1 VKLRRTAVALAE
13 AVRRTGIA
21 RRRRTMPTYVSLLK
35 FTDKGIQTIKE
46 APKRVEAAKQIAK
59 AAGAEIKSVYYVLG
73 HYDVVVISEAPD
85 DETAVRM
92 ALAGAMPGNVKSET
106 LRAFPAEEFMKI
118 VAKLP

>member
-1 VKLRRTAVALAE
+1 
-13 AVRRTGIA
+13 
-21 RRRRTMPTYVSLLK
+21 MPTYVSLLK

-46 APKRVEAAKQIAK
+46 APKRVEAAKQMAN
-59 AAGAEIKSVYYVLG
+59 
-73 HYDVVVISEAPD
+73 DVVVISEAPD

-106 LRAFPAEEFMKI
+106 LRAFPVEEFMKI

>member
-1 VKLRRTAVALAE
+1 
-13 AVRRTGIA
+13 
-21 RRRRTMPTYVSLLK
+21 MPTYVSLLK

-46 APKRVEAAKQIAK
+46 TPKRVEAAKQMAK

-106 LRAFPAEEFMKI
+106 LRAFSAEEFMKI

>member
-1 VKLRRTAVALAE
+1 MIRLSSPVQLMK
-13 AVRRTGIA
+13 
-21 RRRRTMPTYVSLLK
+21 
-35 FTDKGIQTIKE
+35 D
-46 APKRVEAAKQIAK
+46 
-59 AAGAEIKSVYYVLG
+59 
-73 HYDVVVISEAPD
+73 HYDVVVVSEAPD